1 MAVRDNFMD
10 SYEEN
15 YLGGIK
21 MKNMTKAFI
30 SVGVGSVGMHVFA
43 KSIKSQNNK
52 VVWNLFKG
60 LPGIVLMSN
69 GLIIAGA
76 YAANP
81 NFSVTDNVKCILHK
95 K

>member
-1 MAVRDNFMD
+1 MD

-52 VVWNLFKG
+52 VVWNPFKG
-60 LPGIVLMSN
+60 LPGIVLMAN
-69 GLIIAGA
+69 GMIIAGA

>member
-1 MAVRDNFMD
+1 
-10 SYEEN
+10 
-15 YLGGIK
+15 

-30 SVGVGSVGMHVFA
+30 SVCVGSVGMHVFA

-69 GLIIAGA
+69 GMIIAGA

>member
-1 MAVRDNFMD
+1 MD

>member
-1 MAVRDNFMD
+1 
-10 SYEEN
+10 
-15 YLGGIK
+15 

-30 SVGVGSVGMHVFA
+30 SVGVGSVGMNVFA

-52 VVWNLFKG
+52 VVWNPLKG
-60 LPGIVLMSN
+60 LPGIVLMAN
-69 GLIIAGA
+69 GMIIAGA

-81 NFSVTDNVKCILHK
+81 NFRVTDNVKCILHK

>member
-1 MAVRDNFMD
+1 
-10 SYEEN
+10 
-15 YLGGIK
+15 
-21 MKNMTKAFI
+21 MKKTFI
-30 SVGVGSVGMHVFA
+30 GMVVGMMIMSCVGFIGY
-43 KSIKSQNNK
+43 KNITNNK

>member
-1 MAVRDNFMD
+1 MD

-69 GLIIAGA
+69 GMIIAGA